1 MLLQGGMSME
11 YVRLTG
17 EGGAFGWQS
26 AQDGVWQ
33 LTLGGCAAGECLVIG
48 EAGTRR
54 ITPDAGGAFRGDTAC
69 GRALCVAALP
79 EGALLAYDV
88 QRLSRQ
94 EARIL
99 CRERTRPAVPVRQEQ
114 TETAPNPVLPEP
126 VQIEEALPE
135 IAEQAR
141 KKEAKP
147 EIYYRDAPQTPPV
160 DALPVLEWP
169 GTAQKLRPYFEKNRP
184 LRLFDWP
191 QWRMIRWQHMGGAP
205 CYVGVRVGERRVTA
219 VLYAVQARGGM
230 LPPKGLA
237 GYRYQ
242 RAADGKGYWTLIQEV

>member
-1 MLLQGGMSME
+1 MN

-17 EGGAFGWQS
+17 EGAAFGWQS
-26 AQDGVWQ
+26 EQEGTWR

-48 EAGTRR
+48 EEGTAKVQL
-54 ITPDAGGAFRGDTAC
+54 DGSGAYRGDTRC

-79 EGALLAYDV
+79 EGTLLAYDV

-99 CRERTRPAVPVRQEQ
+99 CRERTQPAAPVRQAEP
-114 TETAPNPVLPEP
+114 EEPPAIAPEPLPEP
-126 VQIEEALPE
+126 VQTEEEAACE
-135 IAEQAR
+135 IC
-141 KKEAKP
+141 
-147 EIYYRDAPQTPPV
+147 YRDAPETPPV
-160 DALPVLEWP
+160 DALPHLVWP
-169 GTAQKLRPYFEKNRP
+169 GTAKKLRPYFEKSRP

-191 QWRMIRWQHMGGAP
+191 QWRMLRWQHMGGVP
-205 CYVGVRVGERRVTA
+205 CYVGVRVGERCVTG

-242 RAADGKGYWTLIQEV
+242 RAADGQGYWTLIQEL